1 MLTRDKKIEWRRCPT
16 KKIEDIFIRFDRM
29 YESAR
34 QTDKH
39 RTTAAALA

>member
-1 MLTRDKKIEWRRCPT
+1 MAKVPDEKN
-16 KKIEDIFIRFDRM
+16 EDIFIRFDRM